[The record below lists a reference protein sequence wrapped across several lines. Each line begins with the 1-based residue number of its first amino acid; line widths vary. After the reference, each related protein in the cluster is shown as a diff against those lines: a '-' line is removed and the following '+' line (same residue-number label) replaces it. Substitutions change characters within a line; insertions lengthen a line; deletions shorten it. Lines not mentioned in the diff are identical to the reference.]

1 MPAVAAVAVPA
12 AAAAAAAEGSGELP
26 FTGLPVLIPLL
37 LGGALLGSGLVLL
50 RRGRQED

>member
-1 MPAVAAVAVPA
+1 MPAVAAAAVPA
-12 AAAAAAAEGSGELP
+12 AAAAAARRGGELP